1 MFKRLLPVLFALT
14 ALPGWATTTFYY
26 TGAAT
31 STESAFDTATGLLT
45 THTFTGETLSADTF
59 SLANA
64 ASTGVSFYGFANV
77 GNTTPVALSLV
88 GSTLRETVHY
98 TGDAS
103 LVVTLDSAI
112 RSIGLHLT
120 ATGGA
125 TSFCFEAAAT
135 TTCGYTPSAEVL
147 TSGATFF
154 FGIISDSPIAS
165 FQIRNQSGSSNLSV
179 QNFEV
184 GSGASTPEPSTLA
197 LVGSGLV
204 VLPFIA
210 RRKRRKL

>member
-1 MFKRLLPVLFALT
+1 MFKRLLLVLFALT

-31 STESAFDTATGLLT
+31 NTEAAFDTATGLLS

-77 GNTTPVALSLV
+77 GNTTPVALSIV

-98 TGDAS
+98 AGDAS
-103 LVVTLDSAI
+103 LVVTLPSDKT
-112 RSIGLHLT
+112 SIGLHLT

-135 TTCGYTPSAEVL
+135 TTCGYTPSSEVL
-147 TSGATFF
+147 SSGSTFF
-154 FGIISDSPIAS
+154 FGIISDSPITS
-165 FQIRNQSGSSNLSV
+165 FQIQNEAGSSNLVV

-204 VLPFIA
+204 LFPLMA
-210 RRKRRKL
+210 RRKRRNL